1 MSKDLMMSHPGTIL
15 KREFLEPLGLS
26 AYRTCKATGID
37 KMTLSCVLR
46 GQRAIRPATALR
58 LSRYFG
64 LSDGYWLRLQSSCD
78 ERKTRLE
85 LQEELEGIQP
95 LTA

>member
-26 AYRTCKATGID
+26 AYRICKATGID

-46 GQRAIRPATALR
+46 G
-58 LSRYFG
+58 
-64 LSDGYWLRLQSSCD
+64 
-78 ERKTRLE
+78 
-85 LQEELEGIQP
+85 
-95 LTA
+95 

>member
-1 MSKDLMMSHPGTIL
+1 M
-15 KREFLEPLGLS
+15 GLS
-26 AYRTCKATGID
+26 AYRICKETGID
-37 KMTLSCVLR
+37 KMTLSYVLR

-64 LSDGYWLRLQSSCD
+64 LSDSYWLRLQSSYD

>member
-1 MSKDLMMSHPGTIL
+1 
-15 KREFLEPLGLS
+15 
-26 AYRTCKATGID
+26 
-37 KMTLSCVLR
+37 
-46 GQRAIRPATALR
+46 

-64 LSDGYWLRLQSSCD
+64 LSDSYWLRLQSSYD